1 MSKPNLIRMSRRT
14 RIILALIGLLL
25 VAISIAAL
33 SFAFAPAGVLHETAP
48 IAPTLLTLP
57 PGGVP

>member
-1 MSKPNLIRMSRRT
+1 MTRRT

-25 VAISIAAL
+25 VLISLTAL
-33 SFAFAPAGVLHETAP
+33 SYAWSPVDALREQVP

-57 PGGVP
+57 PGGGP